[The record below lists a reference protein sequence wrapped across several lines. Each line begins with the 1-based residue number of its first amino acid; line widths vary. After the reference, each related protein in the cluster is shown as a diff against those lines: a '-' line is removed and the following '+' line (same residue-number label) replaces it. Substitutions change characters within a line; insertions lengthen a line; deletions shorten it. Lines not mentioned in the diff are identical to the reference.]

1 MKDFRHISRSKAL
14 RLLEG
19 VKKYQLFIAC
29 MVIVLCFA
37 IGNDIY
43 AAKTVAQR
51 HKDLLNGP
59 RREINYQDAVNRRA
73 FRNGLRA
80 DTNRRFLVDPKAAVQ
95 PNMMRA
101 LLVDGSDL
109 CANPLAGTAN
119 PQIFALPYN
128 TTGTTTGYADNYDIT
143 GDPTACP
150 SPSCEATNGTVP
162 FLDRGYAY
170 LGTGT
175 GPDVAYRITFTATAN
190 IVVTLDPTDPAG
202 TADDLALLFYG
213 DTCSSSPSNAI
224 VLADNSGDGN
234 PPDLADNSE
243 VITISQIPAGKYNIV
258 VDAYTA
264 TGNPASSGPYS
275 LNVACIGGA
284 TPCVQPAPRRTRR
297 SDY

>member
-1 MKDFRHISRSKAL
+1 MKDFRRISRAKVL
-14 RLLEG
+14 GLLG
-19 VKKYQLFIAC
+19 KVQRYQLFLAC

-37 IGNDIY
+37 IGNDVY

-51 HKDLLNGP
+51 HKDLLDGP
-59 RREINYQDAVNRRA
+59 RRVVNYQDAVNRRA
-73 FRNGLRA
+73 FRNGLRS
-80 DTNRRFLVDPKAAVQ
+80 DLKQGYVVDPKASTQ
-95 PNMMRA
+95 PNMLRA

-128 TTGTTTGYADNYDIT
+128 TTGTTTGYADDYNIT

-150 SPSCEATNGTVP
+150 TPTCEATSGTFP
-162 FLDRGYAY
+162 DRGYAY

-213 DTCSSSPSNAI
+213 GTCSSDPNTAI
-224 VLADNSGDGN
+224 VLADNSGSGN

-243 VITISQIPAGKYNIV
+243 QITITQIPAGKYNIV
-258 VDAYTA
+258 IDGYSAA
-264 TGNPASSGPYS
+264 GDPLSSGPYS
-275 LNVACIGGA
+275 LSVACIGGA

-297 SDY
+297 ADY